1 MRIILSV
8 LAIAAAVLVVPFA
21 AQGGGVS
28 MGFFNVS
35 AVVQPSAILS
45 LDFKPLSFSISEADM
60 ARGYI
65 DVPAASVLSVSS
77 GRIVPQVVL
86 EFDPT
91 EGPFKNLSLRSAPTR
106 AAGGG
111 TAVVEANSATIGYRL
126 LLADN
131 AGRTRPAIPLVISIT
146 L

>member
-1 MRIILSV
+1 MRILFSLV
-8 LAIAAAVLVVPFA
+8 AIAGAVFIAPFA

-28 MGFFNVS
+28 MGFLTVS
-35 AVVQPSAILS
+35 AIMQPSAVLT
-45 LDFKPLSFSISEADM
+45 LDFKPLSFSISEADI

-91 EGPFKNLSLRSAPTR
+91 EGPFKNLSLRSAPAR

-111 TAVVEANSATIGYRL
+111 TVAAEANSATIGYRL

-131 AGRTRPAIPLVISIT
+131 AGLTRPAIPLVISIT